1 MANDYIPLL
10 TLLLF
15 AATLMPIGIWN
26 VNRHNKA
33 YEERIRRSEE
43 QLMFEVYGPD
53 WLSGGQRFAAVWRSL
68 LTTSVSGGPGAY
80 TNSTSATLSFGSND
94 PWARFECQLDG
105 SSFSS
110 CTSPK
115 TYLGL
120 AEGSH
125 SFHVRALDRDSL
137 RDPVG
142 ASRSWVVDLTPP
154 IVDLVRPAPGFTYT
168 NDAPSPR
175 DDGKIKVVGS
185 VTVQAVATDALSGV
199 ASVAF
204 TVDGNPVP
212 AAGVSFTAPST
223 WSFTFTPT
231 QKGQTTY
238 TIGVTATD
246 KAGNSASDSI
256 SVLGVKTGK
265 P

>member
-1 MANDYIPLL
+1 M
-10 TLLLF
+10 F
-15 AATLMPIGIWN
+15 VKPIG
-26 VNRHNKA
+26 
-33 YEERIRRSEE
+33 
-43 QLMFEVYGPD
+43 GD
-53 WLSGGQRFAAVWRSL
+53 WSAVHGFDSDEYQAAHEAAFGEGKLLRAVAGYQEGGHRFAAVWRSL

-105 SSFSS
+105 SSFVS

-115 TYLGL
+115 TYFGL

-125 SFHVRALDRDSL
+125 TFHVRAIDRDSL
-137 RDPVG
+137 RDPAG
-142 ASRSWVVDLTPP
+142 ASRSWVVDVTPP

-199 ASVAF
+199 ATVAF
-204 TVDGNPVP
+204 TVDGSPVP
-212 AAGVSFTAPST
+212 AAAVSFSAPST